1 MTKRTKNILQTVS
14 LIAGLI
20 AVWFTLSDRLD
31 KKIAD
36 NPKMVAMEIKLEEA
50 NKRLETAQKTLD
62 DIFAELMKQKLH
74 KGSK

>member
-1 MTKRTKNILQTVS
+1 MTRKNENIIKLIS
-14 LIAGLI
+14 LIIGLV
-20 AVWFTLSDRLD
+20 AFWFALSDRLD

-36 NPKMVAMEIKLEEA
+36 NPKMVAMEVKLEEA
-50 NKRLETAQKTLD
+50 NKRLETAQRTLD